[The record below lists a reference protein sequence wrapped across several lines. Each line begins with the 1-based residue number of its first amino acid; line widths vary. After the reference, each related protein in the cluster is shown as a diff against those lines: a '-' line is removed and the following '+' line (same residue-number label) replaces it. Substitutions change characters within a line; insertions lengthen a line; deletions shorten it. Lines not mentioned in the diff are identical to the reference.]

1 MLQDRPGLCPVQIA
15 TIVLGAAA
23 GAFFGLAGAAT
34 WGNFDTAAR
43 AIMAALGVTA
53 AGGAIA
59 CWAAG
64 SRRESERHWQAL
76 IDVARE
82 DRSLL
87 IRTLADVA
95 PAQRRPP
102 TRPLPIRV
110 R

>member
-23 GAFFGLAGAAT
+23 GLGLAGAAT

-43 AIMAALGVTA
+43 DIFAAFGVL
-53 AGGAIA
+53 AGVGALT
-59 CWAAG
+59 CWAVY
-64 SRRESERHWQAL
+64 SRMESDRHWQAL